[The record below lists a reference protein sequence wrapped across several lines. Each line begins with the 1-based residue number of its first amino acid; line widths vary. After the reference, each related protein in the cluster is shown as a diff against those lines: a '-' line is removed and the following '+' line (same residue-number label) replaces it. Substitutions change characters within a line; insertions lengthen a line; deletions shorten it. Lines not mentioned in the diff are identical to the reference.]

1 MGTKYKGNKG
11 EINALNAFININ
23 RAVDSIGT
31 RISKKRS
38 DRGLTQSQFGV
49 LEALLHLGP
58 LCQKEIAQ
66 KLLVSG
72 GNITMVIDNLEKRSL
87 VKRIRSEQDRRYFNV
102 QLTKEGESLI
112 KDIIPEHVKAIV
124 KEFES
129 LTQEEQI
136 TLRNLSRKLG
146 RGRESNNKGVNSN
159 D

>member
-31 RISKKRS
+31 RISKNHS
-38 DRGLTQSQFGV
+38 DKGLTQSQFGV

-72 GNITMVIDNLEKRSL
+72 GNITMVIDNLEKRGL

-112 KDIIPEHVKAIV
+112 KDIFPEHVKTIV

-146 RGRESNNKGVNSN
+146 RGRESNNKGINSN

>member
-31 RISKKRS
+31 RISKKHS
-38 DRGLTQSQFGV
+38 YRGLTQSQFGV

-112 KDIIPEHVKAIV
+112 KDIFPEHVKAIV

>member
-31 RISKKRS
+31 RISKKYS
-38 DRGLTQSQFGV
+38 NRGLTQSQFGV

-58 LCQKEIAQ
+58 LFQKEIAQ

-112 KDIIPEHVKAIV
+112 KDIFPEHVKAIV

>member
-23 RAVDSIGT
+23 RAVDSIGI

-112 KDIIPEHVKAIV
+112 KDIFPEHVKAIV